1 MPISSNYRF
10 SASVAAMSYAAF
22 LLAGCQ
28 TSGKRMMARAEQADT
43 CGAKG
48 LQTFVG
54 RSADNSTVTTIEA
67 SVSNSRHLRWTWP
80 GDEILADLN
89 TGRIT
94 ILLDGRGAIQSIGC
108 Y

>member
-1 MPISSNYRF
+1 MLISSTYRF

-28 TSGKRMMARAEQADT
+28 TPGERMMARAEQADT

-48 LQTFVG
+48 LQKFVG
-54 RSADNSTVTTIEA
+54 RSADNSTATIIEA
-67 SVSNSRHLRWTWP
+67 SVSNSQHLRWTWP
-80 GDEILADLN
+80 GDEILADLD
-89 TGRIT
+89 TGRVT
-94 ILLDGRGAIQSIGC
+94 ILLNGRGAIQSIRC